1 MAKKKKKNNKIV
13 KVLLLIIVML
23 LAVGGYTFYNYYTRI
38 YQPNVILD
46 SQSKYYYLKAE
57 YNFDDVIN
65 SLYEGGFIQNRS
77 SFEWVAEKKNL
88 KNKIYHGKYLINNK
102 LSNNQ
107 LVNLLRSGEQ
117 EFVKIVFNNVRTK
130 EQLASKVSRNIE
142 ADSLQIIDLLNNKK
156 FISKYGFNS
165 QTVISMFLP
174 DTYEFSWSTS
184 AEDFFVRMAKE
195 YKSFWT
201 DKRKQKASN
210 LNMSQSQVSTLAS
223 IVEQESRKNDE
234 KPIVAG
240 VYINRL
246 KKGMRLQA
254 DPTVIFAVGDFSIKR
269 LLTKHLKYD
278 SPYNTYRYKGLPP
291 GPICIPAIS
300 SIDAVLDYKK
310 HKYIFFCAKED
321 FSGYH
326 NFAVT
331 LSEHNR
337 NARKYQNRL
346 NKLKVYK

>member
-1 MAKKKKKNNKIV
+1 MVKKKKKNNKLI
-13 KVLLLIIVML
+13 KILLLIVVML
-23 LAVGGYTFYNYYTRI
+23 LTVGGYTFYSYYSKI

-46 SQSKYYYLKAE
+46 SSSKYFYLKAD
-57 YNFDDVIN
+57 YNFDDMVN

-88 KNKIYHGKYLINNK
+88 KNKIYHGKYLIKDK

-117 EFVKIVFNNVRTK
+117 EYVKIVFNNVRTK
-130 EQLASKVSRNIE
+130 EQLAGKVSRNIE
-142 ADSLQIIDLLNNKK
+142 TDSLQIINLLNNKE

-165 QTVISMFLP
+165 KTIVSMFLP
-174 DTYEFSWSTS
+174 NTYEFSWSTS
-184 AEDFFVRMAKE
+184 AEDFFIRMAKE
-195 YKSFWT
+195 YKAFWT
-201 DKRKQKASN
+201 EERKQKASN
-210 LNMSQSQVSTLAS
+210 LNLTQSQVSTLAS

-254 DPTVIFAVGDFSIKR
+254 DPTVIFAIGDFTIKR

-278 SPYNTYRYKGLPP
+278 SPYNTYVNTGLPP
-291 GPICIPAIS
+291 GPICVPAIS
-300 SIDAVLDYKK
+300 SIDAVLNYKK

-331 LSEHNR
+331 LSQHNR